1 MKKEEKKYILSQLD
15 KVDDIGEIS
24 DGYHTFNSLYNQRL
38 CLWAALVN
46 AYKDKAWKSR
56 LHHDGEPCFGGGWF
70 IVGITTPAGDYTY
83 HYELK
88 DWNLFDCK
96 VLDKAPEWD
105 GHTDNDV
112 SRVLTL
118 NKTITGK
125 TEFTKCVDL
134 FVDTMNEQF
143 FKTPSKRTLLV
154 ISCDQDLDFDNPDLD
169 KAILVKCILGDYDR
183 NRWATGFAM
192 SIDRTIYNM
201 LNGVVADVQNMV
213 ARGELD
219 DPNYIH

>member
-1 MKKEEKKYILSQLD
+1 MIMKEEEKKYILDQLD

-38 CLWAALVN
+38 CLFAALVN

-105 GHTDNDV
+105 GHTDKDV
-112 SRVLTL
+112 TRVLTL
-118 NKTITGK
+118 GETFDQVNARVIQDNWDKLSEKKTTIAKAAEWLANVMLKDYVVVLLSQDDNAITAVIPKFELIIDFLEYMG
-125 TEFTKCVDL
+125 
-134 FVDTMNEQF
+134 EQE
-143 FKTPSKRTLLV
+143 
-154 ISCDQDLDFDNPDLD
+154 
-169 KAILVKCILGDYDR
+169 LVKKYKK
-183 NRWATGFAM
+183 
-192 SIDRTIYNM
+192 
-201 LNGVVADVQNMV
+201 QN
-213 ARGELD
+213 
-219 DPNYIH
+219 NQ

>member
-1 MKKEEKKYILSQLD
+1 MKEEEKKYILSQLD

-38 CLWAALVN
+38 YLFAALVN
-46 AYKDKAWKSR
+46 AYKIKAWKSR

-105 GHTDNDV
+105 GHTDKDV
-112 SRVLTL
+112 TRVLTL
-118 NKTITGK
+118 GETFDQVNARVIQDNWGKLSEKKKTIAKATDWLANVRLKGK
-125 TEFTKCVDL
+125 VIVLLNEENNAITAVYPKFDL
-134 FVDTMNEQF
+134 
-143 FKTPSKRTLLV
+143 
-154 ISCDQDLDFDNPDLD
+154 ILDFLEYMGEQER
-169 KAILVKCILGDYDR
+169 VKKYKQ
-183 NRWATGFAM
+183 
-192 SIDRTIYNM
+192 
-201 LNGVVADVQNMV
+201 QN
-213 ARGELD
+213 
-219 DPNYIH
+219 NQ

>member
-1 MKKEEKKYILSQLD
+1 MKEEEKKYILSQLE

-38 CLWAALVN
+38 CLFAALVN

-105 GHTDNDV
+105 GHTDKDV
-112 SRVLTL
+112 TRVLTL
-118 NKTITGK
+118 SEPITNTGETI
-125 TEFTKCVDL
+125 
-134 FVDTMNEQF
+134 EQF
-143 FKTPSKRTLLV
+143 CDRYRAQLEKDGLSQKEILAKAAEWLANVMLKDYVVVLLSQDDNAITAV
-154 ISCDQDLDFDNPDLD
+154 IPKFDLIIDFLEYMGEQE
-169 KAILVKCILGDYDR
+169 LVKKYKQ
-183 NRWATGFAM
+183 
-192 SIDRTIYNM
+192 
-201 LNGVVADVQNMV
+201 QN
-213 ARGELD
+213 
-219 DPNYIH
+219 NQ

>member
-1 MKKEEKKYILSQLD
+1 MTEQEKQFLIEQANTVSE
-15 KVDDIGEIS
+15 IGEVS

-38 CLWAALVN
+38 CLWAALVK

-105 GHTDNDV
+105 GHTDKDV
-112 SRVLTL
+112 SRVLML
-118 NKTITGK
+118 QPN
-125 TEFTKCVDL
+125 TE
-134 FVDTMNEQF
+134 E
-143 FKTPSKRTLLV
+143 
-154 ISCDQDLDFDNPDLD
+154 
-169 KAILVKCILGDYDR
+169 
-183 NRWATGFAM
+183 
-192 SIDRTIYNM
+192 
-201 LNGVVADVQNMV
+201 
-213 ARGELD
+213 
-219 DPNYIH
+219 

>member
-105 GHTDNDV
+105 GHTDKDV

-118 NKTITGK
+118 GETFDKINARVIQDNWDKLSEKKEIIAKAADWLANVRLKDYVVVLLNKENDKITTVIPK
-125 TEFTKCVDL
+125 FDL
-134 FVDTMNEQF
+134 IIDFLEYMGEQE
-143 FKTPSKRTLLV
+143 
-154 ISCDQDLDFDNPDLD
+154 
-169 KAILVKCILGDYDR
+169 LVKKYKQ
-183 NRWATGFAM
+183 
-192 SIDRTIYNM
+192 
-201 LNGVVADVQNMV
+201 QN
-213 ARGELD
+213 
-219 DPNYIH
+219 NQ

>member
-1 MKKEEKKYILSQLD
+1 MKEEEKKYILDQLD

-38 CLWAALVN
+38 CLFAALVN

-56 LHHDGEPCFGGGWF
+56 LHNDGEPCFGGGWF

-105 GHTDNDV
+105 GHTDKDV
-112 SRVLTL
+112 TRVLTL
-118 NKTITGK
+118 GETFDQVNARVIQDNWDKLSEKKTTIAKAAEWLANVMLKDYVVVLLSQDDNAITAVIPKFELIIDFLEYMG
-125 TEFTKCVDL
+125 
-134 FVDTMNEQF
+134 EQE
-143 FKTPSKRTLLV
+143 
-154 ISCDQDLDFDNPDLD
+154 
-169 KAILVKCILGDYDR
+169 LVKKYKK
-183 NRWATGFAM
+183 
-192 SIDRTIYNM
+192 
-201 LNGVVADVQNMV
+201 QN
-213 ARGELD
+213 
-219 DPNYIH
+219 NQ

>member
-1 MKKEEKKYILSQLD
+1 MIMKEEEKKYILSQLD

-38 CLWAALVN
+38 CLFAALVK

-88 DWNLFDCK
+88 DWNMFDCK

-105 GHTDNDV
+105 GHTDKDV

-118 NKTITGK
+118 GETFDQVNARVIQDNWDKLSEKKTIIAK
-125 TEFTKCVDL
+125 AAEWLANVMLKDYV
-134 FVDTMNEQF
+134 VV
-143 FKTPSKRTLLV
+143 LLSQDDNAITAV
-154 ISCDQDLDFDNPDLD
+154 IPKFELIIDFLEY
-169 KAILVKCILGDYDR
+169 IGGQELVKKYKE
-183 NRWATGFAM
+183 
-192 SIDRTIYNM
+192 
-201 LNGVVADVQNMV
+201 QNNQ
-213 ARGELD
+213 
-219 DPNYIH
+219 PNSKQQ

>member
-1 MKKEEKKYILSQLD
+1 MIMKEEEKKFILSQLD

-38 CLWAALVN
+38 CLFAALVN

-105 GHTDNDV
+105 GHTDKDV
-112 SRVLTL
+112 TRVLTL
-118 NKTITGK
+118 GETFDQVNARVIQDNWDRLSGKKEIIAKAADWLANVRLKDYVVVLLNKESNAITAVIPK
-125 TEFTKCVDL
+125 FDL
-134 FVDTMNEQF
+134 IIDFLEYMG
-143 FKTPSKRTLLV
+143 
-154 ISCDQDLDFDNPDLD
+154 DQE
-169 KAILVKCILGDYDR
+169 LVKRYKE
-183 NRWATGFAM
+183 
-192 SIDRTIYNM
+192 
-201 LNGVVADVQNMV
+201 QN
-213 ARGELD
+213 
-219 DPNYIH
+219 HQ